1 MKVDNYK
8 NYNDKRRKTID
19 YVKNYLIQIKSESKL
34 LSTEYINNSTKL
46 LFQCKCGKV
55 FERNFSNIQ
64 QRKSCMCVSCGKK
77 ERLERK

>member
-34 LSTEYINNSTKL
+34 LSTEYINTSTKL

>member
-34 LSTEYINNSTKL
+34 LSTECINNSTK
-46 LFQCKCGKV
+46 K
-55 FERNFSNIQ
+55 I
-64 QRKSCMCVSCGKK
+64 
-77 ERLERK
+77 